1 LKIGKA
7 TKAKMSE
14 ILEEMSDDE
23 RSTNYDEGDDGSR
36 KKKPNSVTASS
47 VSISVNDDNSK
58 FDHTPHDLF
67 IQLNELHGAGDF
79 REWCETARW
88 IKYEENVEEGADRWG
103 RPHVSSLCFHSLLN
117 VRRSLDTGIVMLD
130 LEAKDFTH
138 IVYQTVE
145 TVRIHQFQALW
156 LMFDLLDVQ

>member
-1 LKIGKA
+1 
-7 TKAKMSE
+7 MSE
-14 ILEEMSDDE
+14 ILEEMSDDDH
-23 RSTNYDEGDDGSR
+23 STNYGDVDDGNQR
-36 KKKPNSVTASS
+36 KKLESVTASS
-47 VSISVNDDNSK
+47 VSINVNDSDNSK
-58 FDHTPHDLF
+58 FDHTPHNLF
-67 IQLNELHGAGDF
+67 IQLNELNGAGEY

-117 VRRSLDTGIVMLD
+117 VRRTLETGVVMLD

-145 TVRIHQFQALW
+145 TVRMWSF
-156 LMFDLLDVQ
+156 